1 MNQNQNQHQTNEER
15 LTGGN
20 VNELVRIGDTVR
32 RPTGYWSPNVHALLQ
47 HLEAQRF
54 DGAPRFFGVDGEG
67 REIVSFLPGE
77 VAGNDYPE
85 LAPYMW
91 SDRVLTE
98 IARLLRRYHD
108 ATQGFVPSAEGQWQH
123 IYTGTEAHEVICHND
138 AAPYNMV
145 FQNERPVALIDFDTA
160 GPGPRMWDIAYS
172 LYTSVPLASF
182 APDYA
187 TGSTV
192 AYDTELHAADRCRRI
207 SLFFEAY
214 GLPVPQDLQSWVIR
228 RLQAMCETLRRGAAE
243 GQMAFVTMVEEG
255 HLAHYERET
264 QFVSNHYGEWMTPE
278 LDRG

>member
-1 MNQNQNQHQTNEER
+1 MNQTNEER

-32 RPTGYWSPNVHALLQ
+32 RPTGYWSPNVHELLL
-47 HLEAQRF
+47 HLEQQEFA
-54 DGAPRFFGVDGEG
+54 GAPRFFGLDEEG

-91 SDRVLTE
+91 SDRVLTG

-108 ATQGFVPSAEGQWQH
+108 ATQGFVPKADRQWQH
-123 IYTGTEAHEVICHND
+123 IYTGAEAQEVICHND

-145 FQNERPVALIDFDTA
+145 FQHEQPVALIDFDTA

-172 LYTSVPLASF
+172 LYTSVPLAGF

-192 AYDTELHAADRCRRI
+192 AYDSGLHGADRGRRI

-214 GLPVPQDLQSWVIR
+214 GLPVPEDLQSWVIR
-228 RLQAMCETLRRGAAE
+228 RLHAMCDTLRKGAAE
-243 GQMAFVTMVEEG
+243 GHPAFVTMVEEG
-255 HLAHYERET
+255 HLAHYEREIE
-264 QFVSNHYGEWMTPE
+264 FVSSHYGEWISPDLGRE
-278 LDRG
+278 